1 MHATLL
7 SILANWSLFIFFGV
21 GLVLLI
27 QSLNRLM
34 QGAVRKSLLYF
45 VGLMAWGLFSL
56 LLVSTM
62 MMTGMHHAS
71 HHRAAAALY
80 IIALAYTLA
89 AAGSLILVFRPRR
102 ATGKMHDASSDHA
115 SSTPNNNPDTTR

>member
-1 MHATLL
+1 MRATLL

-27 QSLNRLM
+27 KSLNRLM
-34 QGAVRKSLLYF
+34 QGAVRISLLYF
-45 VGLMAWGLFSL
+45 VGLIVWGLFSL
-56 LLVSTM
+56 LLVFVM
-62 MMTGMHHAS
+62 MMSGMHHAN
-71 HHRAAAALY
+71 HHRVSAALY

-89 AAGSLILVFRPRR
+89 AAGILILVFRPRS
-102 ATGKMHDASSDHA
+102 ATEKMHDASSGHA